1 MKPVSFVLLWLLAA
15 CANAKTA
22 FTGSTPPNALVRDF
36 LGISLRDSI
45 DFIRWK
51 ITLEEDA
58 YQLTCH
64 YGISKPNTNGF
75 LKGGEQLALTG
86 SLKKEKNCYV
96 LQNGHKRL
104 LLLEV
109 NANLLHLL
117 DGDHNLLVGNDGW
130 SYTLNSENP
139 GDGIF
144 LKAQSAPI
152 GLKDS
157 AVFVG
162 RTPCLPGNRNTS
174 DCYKQKWV
182 IVLFSD
188 KDAKQPTAFRLKG
201 SLSGHQPKTG
211 VVSIV
216 NTEAVQHLYRLQ
228 YDDKDFY
235 LQPIDPHV
243 LVFTDSRGALL
254 VGNEDF
260 SFTLNRKQ

>member
-1 MKPVSFVLLWLLAA
+1 MKPVSFLLLWLLAA
-15 CANAKTA
+15 CAHATNT
-22 FTGSTPPNALVRDF
+22 FTGSTPPNAVVRDF

-58 YQLTCH
+58 YRLTCH
-64 YGISKPNTNGF
+64 YGIGKPNTNGF
-75 LKGGEQLALTG
+75 LNDGVQLALTG

-96 LQNGHKRL
+96 LQNKSKRL

-139 GDGIF
+139 GDGLF
-144 LKAQSAPI
+144 LKTQPASI
-152 GLKDS
+152 VLRDS
-157 AVFVG
+157 AVFEG
-162 RTPCLPGNRNTS
+162 RTPCLPGNRNAS

-201 SLSGHQPKTG
+201 SISGHRLRTG
-211 VVSIV
+211 DVSIV
-216 NTEAVQHLYRLQ
+216 HSGANQNLFRLR

-235 LQPIDPHV
+235 LQPIDPDV
-243 LVFTDSRGALL
+243 LVFTDNRGALL

-260 SFTLNRKQ
+260 SFTLNRKH